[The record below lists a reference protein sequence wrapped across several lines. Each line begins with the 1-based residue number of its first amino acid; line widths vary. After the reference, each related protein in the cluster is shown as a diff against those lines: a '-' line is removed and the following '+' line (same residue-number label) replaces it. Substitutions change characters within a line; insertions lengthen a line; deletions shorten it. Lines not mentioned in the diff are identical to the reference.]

1 MLTQLAE
8 GIPVTIAGS
17 SGATD
22 YELVVSTYTCRVA
35 FTGASV
41 GDIITQTQVIA
52 ITNGVASTFL
62 TVWRNQSTAADLASA
77 PASANISLNGA
88 TALTDAQL
96 RASAVPVSLATV
108 PSHPVTNAGTF
119 AVQNT
124 AATPAGSNSIGT
136 VGLNA
141 GTNAIG
147 SITNTSFGVS
157 TLPALPTGS
166 NTIGSINAVA
176 SITNALPTGTNVIGG
191 VTLTRASTATR
202 SDFTAAV
209 DTQIVAASTSRPM
222 LSIYNVGP
230 AILRIGLGSTVTSL
244 TNFTYLL
251 NAGDTY
257 VANPNEVT
265 LEHRAIFAAAG
276 SVAEVTI
283 GA

>member
-1 MLTQLAE
+1 MPTYFPENNTPWQNDD
-8 GIPVTIAGS
+8 VTRSLQKINALVQS
-17 SGATD
+17 LQSG
-22 YELVVSTYTCRVA
+22 L
-35 FTGASV
+35 
-41 GDIITQTQVIA
+41 
-52 ITNGVASTFL
+52 
-62 TVWRNQSTAADLASA
+62 
-77 PASANISLNGA
+77 P
-88 TALTDAQL
+88 
-96 RASAVPVSLATV
+96 
-108 PSHPVTNAGTF
+108 AGTS
-119 AVQNT
+119 T
-124 AATPAGSNSIGT
+124 IGN

-176 SITNALPTGTNVIGG
+176 SITNALPAGTNVIGG

-209 DTQIVAASTSRPM
+209 DTQIVAASTTRPM

-230 AILRIGLGSTVTSL
+230 AVLRIGLGSTVTSL

-276 SVAEVTI
+276 SLAEVTI
-283 GA
+283 GT